1 MAEQIGIDIV
11 LDSTKAKAGIDSV
24 SSSVDRLG
32 KLAAWGYA
40 AKQISDIG
48 VAAIKTADQFTALEG
63 RLADTMQGFGNVE
76 SAIRSINQIS
86 SETGASIQTV
96 GKLFENV
103 AESAKNAGKSNE
115 DAKKLVETL
124 SRIKAAYNIDDNSF
138 TAGIGQFNQ
147 AISSGIMRGEEFNSV
162 FESTPPIMRALA
174 KSLGV
179 NVGHMR
185 QLAEEGVLT
194 NDKIFQ
200 LSSQLPAMIEKMN
213 NAPKTISTEWGKL
226 VSQIDQSLI
235 SLNKFTGISEKIAQF
250 IGVLSNGIRTIR
262 EGSTDII
269 KIPRTKEQIGAAIE
283 ASGGVNSR
291 SKLSREQ
298 IIENIYRSEQ
308 EEFERK
314 RSAGAAEFEKLL
326 PGMQKE
332 KELEEASKIEREKQ
346 TIIENKNFEK
356 LMGGSGKN
364 KQKKSKNNEK
374 ESNFGPSLQEQAD
387 DFEANY
393 QGILAQRRET
403 EKQGKI
409 RQLEEEKN
417 AELQV
422 HSRYSDALNLAYE
435 TNGKRLDEMDEN
447 QKRITI
453 SRTKNMGLQI
463 LAEAGQYSKKMFELS
478 KAASLAD
485 AIVHGYG
492 AVQRAWDSAA
502 YPLNAVF
509 AGIVA
514 AQTAVQVRGIRAQK
528 FNGSGSYSPGSTSGG
543 GSSTPTFGSISEKFG
558 TGTNSNESRT
568 QKTININIPENN
580 FFSAN
585 SVRELLK
592 SINEELGNN
601 VSLNFGG

>member
-48 VAAIKTADQFTALEG
+48 IAAIKTADEFTALEG
-63 RLADTMQGFGNVE
+63 RLADTMQGFGGVE

-124 SRIKAAYNIDDNSF
+124 SRIKTAYNIDNTGFSN
-138 TAGIGQFNQ
+138 AMLQLNQ
-147 AISSGIMRGEEFNSV
+147 ALSAGVLRGEEFNSV
-162 FESTPPIMRALA
+162 MENASPVMRALA

-185 QLAEEGVLT
+185 QLAEEGALT
-194 NDKIFQ
+194 SDKIFQ

-235 SLNKFTGISEKIAQF
+235 SLNKFTGMSEKIAQF
-250 IGVLSNGIRTIR
+250 IGVLSNGIRRTR

-269 KIPRTKEQIGAAIE
+269 KIPRTKEQIGAAID

-291 SKLSREQ
+291 SKLTREQ

-308 EEFERK
+308 EEFEKK

-346 TIIENKNFEK
+346 KIIEEANFKK
-356 LMGGSGKN
+356 LKAGISSIKSSRKSGL
-364 KQKKSKNNEK
+364 KKITDS
-374 ESNFGPSLQEQAD
+374 GISLQEQAD
-387 DFEANY
+387 DFEASY
-393 QGILAQRRET
+393 QGILAQRREA
-403 EKQGKI
+403 EKQEKI

-422 HSRYSDALNLAYE
+422 HSRYSDALNLVYE
-435 TNGKRLDEMDEN
+435 TNGKRLDEMDQN

-485 AIVHGYG
+485 AIVQGYG
-492 AVQRAWDSAA
+492 AVQKAWNSAP

-509 AGIVA
+509 AGIVG
-514 AQTAVQVRGIRAQK
+514 AQTAIQIRGIRAQK

-543 GSSTPTFGSISEKFG
+543 GSSAPTFGSISEKFG